1 MDFLKNAKRLPVLD
15 WNLTFFGAHEQAVP
29 DDWAVPLEKHSAFEC
44 IYVVHGLEQLRI
56 QHQDY
61 QLGQGDFFLI
71 PPEFIHQAWAQRDLT
86 YFCFHFDL
94 DDPNLKAQ
102 LIQGLTYHYP
112 VQSPLCKKIAPHFK
126 KLDALTH
133 KANFDF
139 NTKMTIQIELSKI
152 LQIFYAASRTVTQ
165 NGSSPTSIEYSRII
179 ADYLKD
185 SLTNQV
191 LGYMKNGYIQPETGM
206 VQAAIG
212 QVGISD
218 GYGFRIFKQTYG
230 ISPREYLSKLKV
242 NEAKKLLLKP
252 QYPIGDI
259 SAALGYTNLANFS
272 RQFHRWTG
280 LSPKQW
286 QSQHHAHNLSQ

>member
-1 MDFLKNAKRLPVLD
+1 MD
-15 WNLTFFGAHEQAVP
+15 WNLTFFGAHEQAVA
-29 DDWAVPLEKHSAFEC
+29 DDWTVPIEKHFAFEC
-44 IYVVHGLEQLRI
+44 IYVVTGTEHLRI
-56 QHQDY
+56 QHHDY
-61 QLGQGDFFLI
+61 DLAQGDFFLI
-71 PPEFIHQAWAQRDLT
+71 PPEFIHQAWAEHDLT

-112 VQSPLCKKIAPHFK
+112 AQSPLCKRIAPHFDR
-126 KLDALTH
+126 LDGLTH
-133 KANFDF
+133 QENFDF

-152 LQIFYAASRTVTQ
+152 LQIFYNASRTVTK
-165 NGSSPTSIEYSRII
+165 NGSSPTAIEYSRVI

-185 SLTNQV
+185 ALTNQV
-191 LGYMKNGYIQPETGM
+191 LGYVKNGYTQPETGL
-206 VQAAIG
+206 VQAAIST
-212 QVGISD
+212 VGISD

-230 ISPREYLSKLKV
+230 ISPREYLTKLKV

-259 SAALGYTNLANFS
+259 GSALGYTNLANFS

-280 LSPKQW
+280 MSPKQW
-286 QSQHHAHNLSQ
+286 QKQHTPNN

>member
-1 MDFLKNAKRLPVLD
+1 MNFLQNAKRLPVLD
-15 WNLTFFGAHEQAVP
+15 WNLTFFGAHEQAVK
-29 DDWAVPLEKHSAFEC
+29 DDWAVPIEKHSAFEC
-44 IYVVHGLEQLRI
+44 IYVVAGQEHLRI

-61 QLGQGDFFLI
+61 HLTHGDFFLI
-71 PPEFIHQAWAQRDLT
+71 PPEFIHQAWAEHDLT

-112 VQSPLCKKIAPHFK
+112 AQSQLARKITPHFD
-126 KLDALTH
+126 KLDILTH
-133 KANFDF
+133 KGKFDF

-152 LQIFYAASRTVTQ
+152 LQIFYNASRTVTKTS
-165 NGSSPTSIEYSRII
+165 GSPTSIEYSRII

-185 SLTNQV
+185 SLTNQI
-191 LGYMKNGYIQPETGM
+191 LGYMKNGYSKPETGM
-206 VQAAIG
+206 VQAAIN

-230 ISPREYLSKLKV
+230 ISPREYLSKLKI

-259 SAALGYTNLANFS
+259 SAALGYTNTANFS
-272 RQFHRWTG
+272 RQFHRWNDV
-280 LSPKQW
+280 SPKQW
-286 QSQHHAHNLSQ
+286 QRIHSSNN